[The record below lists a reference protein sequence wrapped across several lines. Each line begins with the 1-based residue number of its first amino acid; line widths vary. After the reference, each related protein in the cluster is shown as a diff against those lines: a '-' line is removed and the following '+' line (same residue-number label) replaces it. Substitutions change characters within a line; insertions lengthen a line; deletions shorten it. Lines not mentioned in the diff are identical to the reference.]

1 VTGARTP
8 ASFGAEISIFQ
19 KINETGREREGGG
32 REGDT
37 LERAFDCQ
45 LDSTPPVEVTRDVHV

>member
-1 VTGARTP
+1 MERGER
-8 ASFGAEISIFQ
+8 GGGG
-19 KINETGREREGGG
+19 GRGG